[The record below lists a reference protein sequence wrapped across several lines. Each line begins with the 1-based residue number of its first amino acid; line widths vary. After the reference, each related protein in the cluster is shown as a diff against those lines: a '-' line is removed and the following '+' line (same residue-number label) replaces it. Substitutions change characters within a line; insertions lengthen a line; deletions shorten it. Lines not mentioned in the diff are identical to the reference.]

1 MSFFSH
7 ENQACPPSISQLG
20 QLRTGTKS
28 DLVHCLETLVDAEED
43 TPEVEALLLDGAA
56 VVHMLKPGAAKTF
69 QSYAHDVFVKYVNS
83 QLQHVRRIDIIWDS
97 YNPDSLKAT
106 ARAKRGSAP
115 DGESI
120 RTIHYLGIG
129 THS

>member
-1 MSFFSH
+1 MSF
-7 ENQACPPSISQLG
+7 LVM
-20 QLRTGTKS
+20 RTRHVHHPFHNLDNYARAQKS

-106 ARAKRGSAP
+106 ARAKRGS
-115 DGESI
+115 
-120 RTIHYLGIG
+120 G
-129 THS
+129 TRR